1 MGVAS
6 GGAGVGWVAP
16 GWVWLPFASVG
27 SYVRVAVCAIQ
38 WWVSIYPGRS
48 AESEERDGWR
58 REPDDSAMMEA
69 YFDAKCGGEDGDWA
83 DIAFEVSL
91 YEF

>member
-1 MGVAS
+1 MVE
-6 GGAGVGWVAP
+6 
-16 GWVWLPFASVG
+16 L
-27 SYVRVAVCAIQ
+27 YLRVSFRNINPLA
-38 WWVSIYPGRS
+38 
-48 AESEERDGWR
+48 
-58 REPDDSAMMEA
+58 MEA